1 MSQPA
6 QCGMDIFRDDIY
18 GRLRIVFAADHR
30 AYRRLG
36 VYKTFPQAGFNTTLL
51 NTFVAP
57 IVNLPPIRE
66 KFNKMIKKQMVEPH
80 KQVVAKA

>member
-1 MSQPA
+1 MK
-6 QCGMDIFRDDIY
+6 IFRDDIY
-18 GRLRIVFAADHR
+18 GRLRTVFAGDHR

-36 VYKTFPQAGFNTTLL
+36 IYRTFPQAELGTTLL

-57 IVNLPPIRE
+57 IVNLPPIRKE
-66 KFNKMIKKQMVEPH
+66 FDKVMKKQMVLPH